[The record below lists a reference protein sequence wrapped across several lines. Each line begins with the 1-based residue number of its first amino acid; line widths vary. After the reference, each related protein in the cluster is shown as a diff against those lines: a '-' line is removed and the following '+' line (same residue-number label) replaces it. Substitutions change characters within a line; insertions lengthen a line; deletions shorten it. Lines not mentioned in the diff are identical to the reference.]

1 MPSKKNDPIGPWG
14 NYVVK
19 NEKVK
24 IANGETRGEGEKAQ
38 IYNGAKGAW
47 VKAYDVEEDYG
58 GPYKSMKEFAKS
70 KRWREDMISIYGVK
84 VFLEKYHNVLPE
96 DVRKALR
103 KDQGTR
109 SKSKSPP
116 RLKSKRGGSR
126 RTRRSS
132 RK

>member
-24 IANGETRGEGEKAQ
+24 IANGETRGTGEKTQ
-38 IYNGAKGAW
+38 IYNGAKGVW
-47 VKAYDVEEDYG
+47 VRAYDVDEDYG
-58 GPYKSMKEFAKS
+58 GPYKSMKELAAK
-70 KRWREDMISIYGVK
+70 KRWQDDMISIYGPDE
-84 VFLEKYHNVLPE
+84 FLKRYHNVLPE

-103 KDQGTR
+103 KER

-116 RLKSKRGGSR
+116 RTFKSKRGGSR